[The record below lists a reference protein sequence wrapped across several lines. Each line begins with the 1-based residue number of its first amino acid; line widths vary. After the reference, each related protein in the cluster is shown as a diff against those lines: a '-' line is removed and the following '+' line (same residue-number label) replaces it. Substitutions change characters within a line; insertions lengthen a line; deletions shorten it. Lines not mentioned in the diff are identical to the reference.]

1 MGEQGKRNQPCPC
14 GSGVK
19 YKNCHLGKPDPQVA
33 RKRMILPILIAL
45 AGIGAMVAIIAT
57 SDKTVPGI
65 AVGLAGLVLAGIIA
79 VFRDPPPPDTS
90 GKDPGAINF
99 GG

>member
-1 MGEQGKRNQPCPC
+1 MGEQVKRNQPCPC
-14 GSGVK
+14 GSGKK
-19 YKNCHLGKPDPQVA
+19 YKHCHLGKPAPQVA

-45 AGIGAMVAIIAT
+45 GGIGGAVAIQVS
-57 SDKTVPGI
+57 SDRPMQ
-65 AVGLAGLVLAGIIA
+65 AVAIGAAGLVLAGIVA
-79 VFRDPPPPDTS
+79 VFRDPPPPDAS

>member
-14 GSGVK
+14 GSGKK
-19 YKNCHLGKPDPQVA
+19 YKHCHLGKPDPVVK
-33 RKRMILPILIAL
+33 RKRMILPVVIAL
-45 AGIGAMVAIIAT
+45 AGIGVAIFILTT
-57 SDKTVPGI
+57 SDKTIPALAFGI
-65 AVGLAGLVLAGIIA
+65 GGIVMAGVVAT
-79 VFRDPPPPDTS
+79 FRDPPPPDTS